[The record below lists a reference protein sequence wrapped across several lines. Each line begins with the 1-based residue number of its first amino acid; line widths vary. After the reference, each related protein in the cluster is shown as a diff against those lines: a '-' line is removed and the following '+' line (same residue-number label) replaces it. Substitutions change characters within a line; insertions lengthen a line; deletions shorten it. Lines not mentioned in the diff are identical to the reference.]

1 MPNLVESRIQ
11 QIFEIFYLVN
21 IVIGVDNMISV
32 DDVFW
37 LEHLRQVVNI
47 FLNDVAGSTAA
58 GRNMLVRIML
68 LERDI
73 GMST

>member
-21 IVIGVDNMISV
+21 IVIGVDNVISV

-58 GRNMLVRIML
+58 GRNMLVVML